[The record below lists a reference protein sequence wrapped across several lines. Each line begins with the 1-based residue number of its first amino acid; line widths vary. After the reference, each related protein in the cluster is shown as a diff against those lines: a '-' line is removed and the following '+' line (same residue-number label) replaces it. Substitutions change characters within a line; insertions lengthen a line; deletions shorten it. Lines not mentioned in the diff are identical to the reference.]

1 MSQGN
6 ASKTYST
13 DTPHKELVLGESG
26 QLGRYQDGWRT
37 GKPVEDPDKL
47 KSWGFVT
54 AKPSEYLVVVN
65 NGRINMRRSG
75 QGMRVWKWP
84 WNAVAIVPTSLQQ
97 IDFVADQI
105 TRERVGVCIT
115 GVAVYRIAQP
125 EIAFRVLNF
134 TYGESAKE
142 KLAATLREM
151 FIGAAR
157 RLIANLGLEQCLQ
170 NRKEAIAAYLM
181 QEIAPVV
188 SGAGRPD
195 DTTEQGWGVVID
207 TIEIQDVK
215 ILSKQVFEHLQAPYR
230 AEIAMKAE
238 MAQLERQRSVAEV
251 RSATEKQTNEAAIQ
265 AQRETRILRAKA
277 EATAAESES
286 AEALRAEQ
294 AKARV
299 HSDDLDRKEALARKR
314 LNVEEGI
321 ALRQAESNAALER
334 RRLEFKQ
341 SQEMEQLKAQE
352 GLSLRQAEGNAAV
365 ERRRLEWKREQEM
378 EQLKSEEH
386 RRIAAA
392 QAELATATTEAECS
406 ERTHQAE
413 LRRIEM
419 EMARQAQKQ
428 QAELLF
434 TQRQA
439 EAERELARQRIET
452 QRLESENELARQRAL
467 AEIEALLNHGRV
479 LRDLATQGLPQ
490 IAAAFKQNFGSIHYT
505 QLGNGADGGPLGM
518 IGTAMTQVLS
528 IAKSFGL
535 DPARLS
541 NPGPQP
547 PPAPQPTPEPD
558 APAEPAQ

>member
-1 MSQGN
+1 MTQGN
-6 ASKTYST
+6 TQNPYSDATPNQQLVAAS
-13 DTPHKELVLGESG
+13 EV
-26 QLGRYQDGWRT
+26 QIGRYRGGWRS

-105 TRERVGVCIT
+105 TRERVGVCIS

-142 KLAATLREM
+142 KLASTLREM

-170 NRKEAIAAYLM
+170 NRKEAIAAFLM

-230 AEIAMKAE
+230 AEIAMRAE
-238 MAQLERQRSVAEV
+238 MAQLERQRSVAEL
-251 RSATEKQTNEAAIQ
+251 RSATEKRTNEAAIM
-265 AQRETRILRAKA
+265 ALRAKA
-277 EATAAESES
+277 EATAAETEA
-286 AEALRAEQ
+286 AEQQRAEQ

-299 HSDDLDRKEALARKR
+299 QADELERKESLARKR

-321 ALRQAESNAALER
+321 AVRQTESNANVER
-334 RRLEFKQ
+334 RRHELKQ
-341 SQEMEQLKAQE
+341 SQELETLKAQE
-352 GLSLRQAEGNAAV
+352 SIAMKQAESQAAL

-378 EQLKSEEH
+378 EQLKAEEA

-392 QAELATATTEAECS
+392 QTELASLASEAESS

-413 LRRIEM
+413 LRRLEM
-419 EMARQAQKQ
+419 EMVRKAQQQ
-428 QAELLF
+428 QAELLLQ
-434 TQRQA
+434 TKKA
-439 EAERELARQRIET
+439 ETDRELERHAIET
-452 QRLESENELARQRAL
+452 QRLSADAEMARQRAL
-467 AEIEALLNHGRV
+467 AEIEALLNQGRV

-505 QLGNGADGGPLGM
+505 QVGNGSDGGPMGM
-518 IGTAMTQVLS
+518 IGSAMAQVLAV
-528 IAKSFGL
+528 AKSFGL
-535 DPARLS
+535 DPARLG
-541 NPGPQP
+541 NPP
-547 PPAPQPTPEPD
+547 PPAPQPSPVPAD
-558 APAEPAQ
+558 APAEQNP